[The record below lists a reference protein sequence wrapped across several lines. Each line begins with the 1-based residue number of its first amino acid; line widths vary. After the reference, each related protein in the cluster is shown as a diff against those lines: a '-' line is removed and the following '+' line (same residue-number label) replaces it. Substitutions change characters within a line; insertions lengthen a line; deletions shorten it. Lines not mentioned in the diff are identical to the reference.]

1 MQPYLLKLKKL
12 SNSLKK
18 IFLTSF
24 ILLLVDQVTKLLVKN
39 FMQIGEEIV
48 IFDWFR
54 LHFIENSGMAYGIGS
69 DWGEIAKFLLT
80 FFRIVVVVFGILY
93 IRRII
98 SEKKLPSRLLICLGM
113 ILGGALG
120 NVIDSVFYGVIF
132 GESGIFHGNV
142 VDMLYFPLTG
152 ESYFLP
158 NWIPFYGGNHFVFFK
173 PIFNIAD
180 SGIFL
185 GIICLLLFYRNEFK

>member
-1 MQPYLLKLKKL
+1 
-12 SNSLKK
+12 
-18 IFLTSF
+18 
-24 ILLLVDQVTKLLVKN
+24 
-39 FMQIGEEIV
+39 MQIGSEILV
-48 IFDWFR
+48 FDWFR
-54 LHFIENSGMAYGIGS
+54 IHFIENSGMAYGIGS
-69 DWGEIAKFLLT
+69 DWGEYGKLFLTL
-80 FFRIVVVVFGILY
+80 FRIVIVLFGILY
-93 IRRII
+93 IKKIVLTR
-98 SEKKLPSRLLICLGM
+98 KLPLGLLVCLGLV
-113 ILGGALG
+113 IGGAFG
-120 NVIDSVFYGVIF
+120 NIIDSVFYGVIF

-180 SGIFL
+180 SGIFV